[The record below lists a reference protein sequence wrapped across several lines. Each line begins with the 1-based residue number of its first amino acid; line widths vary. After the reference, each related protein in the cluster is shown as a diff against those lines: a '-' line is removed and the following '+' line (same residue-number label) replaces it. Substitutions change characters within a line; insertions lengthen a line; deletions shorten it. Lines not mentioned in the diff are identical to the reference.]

1 MQQELLLAAIALLA
15 AAVLVSSFLLWKAG
29 PLHQKA
35 QGVDP
40 GLPHQKAQRV
50 DPGLPHQKA
59 QRVDPELPHQ
69 KAQREFL
76 HRLAQGV
83 EPEVPLQKAQRVGP
97 RIEHEFKRV
106 FMTTTKEGK
115 EALIKR
121 WMARQKCGRLEA
133 MRLAVEEW
141 RRENR

>member
-40 GLPHQKAQRV
+40 GLPHQKAQRI
-50 DPGLPHQKA
+50 D
-59 QRVDPELPHQ
+59 
-69 KAQREFL
+69 
-76 HRLAQGV
+76 
-83 EPEVPLQKAQRVGP
+83 P
-97 RIEHEFKRV
+97 RIEHEFNRL

-115 EALIKR
+115 EALIER

>member
-1 MQQELLLAAIALLA
+1 MYQDLLLTGIALLA
-15 AAVLVSSFLLWKAG
+15 GAALVWSFLPW
-29 PLHQKA
+29 
-35 QGVDP
+35 
-40 GLPHQKAQRV
+40 
-50 DPGLPHQKA
+50 KA

-69 KAQREFL
+69 SAQREFL
-76 HRLAQGV
+76 HRLLAQGV
-83 EPEVPLQKAQRVGP
+83 DSGLPQQKAQRIDP
-97 RIEHEFKRV
+97 RIEHEFNRL

-115 EALIKR
+115 EALIER

>member
-1 MQQELLLAAIALLA
+1 MQQELLLAAIVLLA
-15 AAVLVSSFLLWKAG
+15 VAVLAWWFL
-29 PLHQKA
+29 PR
-35 QGVDP
+35 
-40 GLPHQKAQRV
+40 KAQRLAPQKV
-50 DPGLPHQKA
+50 QRLDPK
-59 QRVDPELPHQ
+59 

-76 HRLAQGV
+76 HRLAQGGD
-83 EPEVPLQKAQRVGP
+83 PGLPHQKAQRIDS
-97 RIEHEFKRV
+97 RIEHEFNRL

-115 EALIKR
+115 EALIER

>member
-1 MQQELLLAAIALLA
+1 MQQELLLTAIALLA
-15 AAVLVSSFLLWKAG
+15 GAVLVWRFLPRKAQRADAG
-29 PLHQKA
+29 LLHQKP

-40 GLPHQKAQRV
+40 
-50 DPGLPHQKA
+50 
-59 QRVDPELPHQ
+59 ELLHQ

-76 HRLAQGV
+76 HRLFQGV
-83 EPEVPLQKAQRVGP
+83 EPGHQKAPRQKAPKQKAPKIGP
-97 RIEHEFKRV
+97 RIEHEFSRL
-106 FMTTTKEGK
+106 FMTTSKEGK

-121 WMARQKCGRLEA
+121 WMARQKCSRLEA